1 MDSMTALVIRK
12 AAPPDVKRLAKLKL
26 LLQQHGE
33 KSNPSIWRITEEG
46 KALLKQRVEDAF
58 MDTNTHILVA
68 EMNKK
73 IIGFIQGEVS
83 RRTDYSPKNVGHIST
98 IYVVE
103 KFRRRGVGLRLVKGL
118 CKFFDSEGV
127 EHVTLRLII
136 GNREGEGFW
145 RKLGFE
151 PVIITAGTRLRTLT

>member
-12 AAPPDVKRLAKLKL
+12 AAPLDVERLVELKL

-33 KSNPSIWRITEEG
+33 ESNPSIWRITEEG
-46 KALLKQRVEDAF
+46 KVLLKQKVEDAF
-58 MDTNTHILVA
+58 MDTNTRILVA
-68 EMNKK
+68 EMNRE

-103 KFRRRGVGLRLVKGL
+103 KFRRRGVGLRWSKDSASFSIRKGL
-118 CKFFDSEGV
+118 SMW
-127 EHVTLRLII
+127 H
-136 GNREGEGFW
+136 
-145 RKLGFE
+145 
-151 PVIITAGTRLRTLT
+151 